1 MVFCSMVKERAEKTA
16 VLCICCLTQ
25 GTTRCRFGV
34 FTRQVTRGE
43 RGQGALASSLAE
55 ESLHSIG
62 LVKVH
67 GYEVSE
73 KIRFQK
79 QLQVLAELS
88 YLKMVGY
95 AVGPS
100 TAQYTCD
107 QIHATNPYAATT
119 RLLVSSF
126 FYCRSVNSIY

>member
-1 MVFCSMVKERAEKTA
+1 M
-16 VLCICCLTQ
+16 
-25 GTTRCRFGV
+25 

-67 GYEVSE
+67 GYEASE
-73 KIRFQK
+73 KKRFHK

-95 AVGPS
+95 AVG
-100 TAQYTCD
+100 
-107 QIHATNPYAATT
+107 
-119 RLLVSSF
+119 LLLPPNTIRMLRRRGRNLYLRIV
-126 FYCRSVNSIY
+126 VIPIY